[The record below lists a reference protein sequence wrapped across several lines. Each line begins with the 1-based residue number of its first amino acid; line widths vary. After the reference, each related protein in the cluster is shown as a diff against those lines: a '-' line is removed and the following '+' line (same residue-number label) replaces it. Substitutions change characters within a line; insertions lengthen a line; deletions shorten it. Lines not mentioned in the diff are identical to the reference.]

1 MRHDSL
7 SSSNWAGYG
16 LTAAPGG
23 SVTAFSNVFGTW
35 VQPAVTCTAGAAAS
49 YSAFWVGLGGLTETS
64 TALEQ
69 TGTDANC
76 SSSGT
81 ASYSAWYEI
90 IPAPPVRVKLA
101 VRPGDT
107 ISAAVTITGKTVA
120 MRLRNVTL
128 HTVVNKKV
136 KLSRPDLTS
145 AEWIAE
151 APSACNGNGSCKTLP
166 LANFGTVDFVNAAAT
181 GSKHSGL
188 IADPAW
194 STTTIELDASRG
206 SSPIG
211 NFTGDDSTASAVPS
225 PLTATGG
232 FSVAWQPEP
241 PAAPPTTPPP
251 PQ

>member
-16 LTAAPGG
+16 LTATPGG

-35 VQPAVTCTAGAAAS
+35 VQPAVTCTPSGGV

-90 IPAPPVRVKLA
+90 IPAPPVRLKLA
-101 VRPGDT
+101 VSPGDT

-120 MRLRNVTL
+120 MRLRNLTL
-128 HTVVNKKV
+128 HTVANK
-136 KLSRPDLTS
+136 
-145 AEWIAE
+145 
-151 APSACNGNGSCKTLP
+151 
-166 LANFGTVDFVNAAAT
+166 
-181 GSKHSGL
+181 
-188 IADPAW
+188 
-194 STTTIELDASRG
+194 
-206 SSPIG
+206 
-211 NFTGDDSTASAVPS
+211 
-225 PLTATGG
+225 
-232 FSVAWQPEP
+232 
-241 PAAPPTTPPP
+241 
-251 PQ
+251 